1 MDELLECRRVSSG
14 LLRDASFD
22 LAPGEITA
30 VLGDADPGTEVLRRI
45 LEGTAKALMTM
56 LKDELMSTTRAK
68 LGAAL
73 SKPAFSSFK
82 KKMDYTEVGGAPL
95 MGISAPVIKAHGS
108 SSGKAFF
115 NAIRQAADY
124 ARSGMIGEIE
134 STLAKKEA

>member
-82 KKMDYTEVGGAPL
+82 KKMDYTEYGGAL
-95 MGISAPVIKAHGS
+95 MLGVNAGVVKAHGS
-108 SSGKAFF
+108 SNANAIM
-115 NAIRQAADY
+115 NAIRQA
-124 ARSGMIGEIE
+124 RSFAE
-134 STLAKKEA
+134 AKVVEQIREKLEKAI